1 MNVFKQLNASDTV
14 TTPFVVN
21 KAFAFS
27 GSNNFTASN
36 VGIDVFVGTLPTESL
51 FKSGSAPTTG
61 YISTQYRDLIYSS
74 IRQLYYSN
82 YYSQSYGD
90 NVGTA
95 SIIPNDFYISS
106 SVDTVEGV
114 VESGVPDEDFPFED
128 GNYRFNITGPGR
140 TTNYYNYLSNTLTAS
155 RDLRPATTGIGVVS
169 IPSNLYGEYIKPGS
183 FKSTVR
189 TGSFSFVCTD
199 DGLGNIF
206 TNDNSGRKQAGNII
220 YEHGLIIYT
229 LNRFTTGS
237 GFSPTTFSPSAYV
250 LRDDLEIEFS
260 SSITLYETQFNC
272 RLREGEYNF
281 TTNPSIISGSASG
294 SLYPYA
300 TGSFF
305 KPYITTVGLYNESYD
320 LIAVGKL
327 SQPLPKSNVVD
338 TNIIINLDMY

>member
-21 KAFAFS
+21 KAFSFS

-36 VGIDVFVGTLPTESL
+36 VGIDVFVGSELTESL
-51 FKSGSAPTTG
+51 FNTQSAATTG
-61 YISTQYRDLIYSS
+61 YISTQYRDLVHKS

-82 YYSQSYGD
+82 YYNQSYGD
-90 NVGTA
+90 EAGTA
-95 SIIPNDFYISS
+95 SIIPNQFYTTQS
-106 SVDTVEGV
+106 DTDTGIGGVLGFVEENFYVPGV
-114 VESGVPDEDFPFED
+114 NEE
-128 GNYRFNITGPGR
+128 FNITGPR
-140 TTNYYNYLSNTLTAS
+140 LTTNYYNYLSNTLTAS
-155 RDLRPATTGIGVVS
+155 RNLSGTSTGIGVVA

-206 TNDNSGRKQAGNII
+206 TEDSSGYRQAGNII

-229 LNRFTTGS
+229 INRFITGS
-237 GFSPTTFSPSAYV
+237 GLGLPQMRPNDYV
-250 LRDDLEIEFS
+250 LRDNLKIEFS
-260 SSITLYETQFNC
+260 SSMTLFETQFNC
-272 RLREGEYNF
+272 QLNENEFNF
-281 TTNPSIISGSASG
+281 TNNPSIISGSASG

-305 KPYITTVGLYNESYD
+305 
-320 LIAVGKL
+320 
-327 SQPLPKSNVVD
+327 
-338 TNIIINLDMY
+338 